1 MLSYV
6 IQCFLEN
13 IIYTEADIIVLNNL
27 PTFHSSEPST
37 KLEGNSPTWMLEVL
51 PMHMERR
58 ESMDTGLRLKY
69 HRLKKKISL
78 EEAASGILS
87 PRELKKI
94 ESGMKE
100 PALKDLEALCKK
112 LEIPLAP
119 KDNPVGKV
127 LVKNFKTSLL
137 HPQNKGK
144 IMEQYSDI
152 QDHPLLSVDED
163 IELEYRIQQIRYFI
177 VTGDLDSAEE
187 KLKDLERFKEFMDQE
202 QFYLFHKYNGNYHY
216 ILNDFEKAL
225 KTYLMAEKIAPSS
238 VPASE
243 KGDLFYSIGISASQ
257 CWDIEM
263 AYKYTDLALKTYQ
276 QEFIP
281 KRIVECHMNMGVTH
295 NRLGNYKTSLE
306 HYINALNIGKKL
318 EIDILRFTTE
328 YNVGY
333 SSFLNQKFEVAISHL
348 EVALEYVPKEYT
360 ADILLTYSYL
370 VLSEIEL
377 NNLSKAQY
385 WAKKGIELIALKDLN
400 LNSPANGVFKI
411 AYVQFMCLHHFI
423 IEEYEEFEKM
433 VINHLL
439 PSLKKMKFFYEVG
452 YFNNLLGNVYYE
464 LGLYEKSANVLKES
478 QKAYRSLMR
487 VK

>member
-1 MLSYV
+1 M
-6 IQCFLEN
+6 FM
-13 IIYTEADIIVLNNL
+13 EADIIVLNNL

-37 KLEGNSPTWMLEVL
+37 KLERNSPTWMLEVL

-78 EEAASGILS
+78 EDAASGILS

-100 PALKDLEALCKK
+100 PALKELEALCKK

-119 KDNPVGKV
+119 KDNPIGKV
-127 LVKNFKTSLL
+127 LVKNFKTALL

-187 KLKDLERFKEFMDQE
+187 KLKEMERFKEFMDQE

-238 VPASE
+238 ISPSE
-243 KGDLFYSIGISASQ
+243 KGDLYYSIGISASQ
-257 CWDIEM
+257 CWDTEL

-295 NRLGNYKTSLE
+295 NRVGNFKMSLE
-306 HYINALNIGKKL
+306 HYKNAMTIGKKL

-333 SSFLNQKFEVAISHL
+333 SYFLNQEFESAISHV
-348 EVALEYVPKEYT
+348 ETALEYVPNEYT
-360 ADILLTYSYL
+360 ADLLLSYSILAM
-370 VLSEIEL
+370 SEREL
-377 NNLSKAQY
+377 NNVEASKR
-385 WAKKGIELIALKDLN
+385 WAKKGHDLILAKN
-400 LNSPANGVFKI
+400 LTLDSPTNIIFKI
-411 AYVQFMCLHHFI
+411 AYVQMMCLYYLM
-423 IEEYEEFEKM
+423 EEKYDEFENI
-433 VINHLL
+433 VLNHLV
-439 PSLKKMKFFYEVG
+439 PNLKQYKSFYELG
-452 YFNNLLGNVYYE
+452 YFYSLLGNVYYNQ
-464 LGLYEKSANVLKES
+464 GRYEKSAMTLNKS
-478 QKAYRSLMR
+478 QMSFRSLVR
-487 VK
+487 LK

>member
-1 MLSYV
+1 M
-6 IQCFLEN
+6 FM
-13 IIYTEADIIVLNNL
+13 EADIIVLNNL
-27 PTFHSSEPST
+27 PTFHFSEPST
-37 KLEGNSPTWMLEVL
+37 KLERNSPTWMLEVL

-100 PALKDLEALCKK
+100 PALKELEALCKK

-127 LVKNFKTSLL
+127 LVKNFKTALL

-187 KLKDLERFKEFMDQE
+187 KLKEMERFKEFMDQE

-238 VPASE
+238 IPASE
-243 KGDLFYSIGISASQ
+243 KGDLYYSIGISASQ
-257 CWDIEM
+257 CWDTDM

-295 NRLGNYKTSLE
+295 HRLGNFKTSLE
-306 HYINALNIGKKL
+306 HYKNALTIGKKL

-333 SSFLNQKFEVAISHL
+333 SYFLNQEFELAIYHM
-348 EVALEYVPKEYT
+348 EAALEYLPKEYT
-360 ADILLTYSYL
+360 ADLLLSYAILIMANLETDD
-370 VLSEIEL
+370 L
-377 NNLSKAQY
+377 NTASL
-385 WAKKGIELIALKDLN
+385 WALKGKDLIESKNLN
-400 LNSPANGVFKI
+400 LYSPTSEVFKI
-411 AYVQFMCLHHFI
+411 GYLEVLALNFL
-423 IEEYEEFEKM
+423 IEEKFEEFEKII
-433 VINHLL
+433 INHLISCL
-439 PSLKKMKFFYEVG
+439 ENYKNFYELG
-452 YFNNLLGNVYYE
+452 YFYSLMGTVYYKQ
-464 LGLYEKSANVLKES
+464 GLYEKSASMLNMS
-478 QKAYRSLMR
+478 QKAFKKLVRI
-487 VK
+487 K

>member
-1 MLSYV
+1 M
-6 IQCFLEN
+6 FM
-13 IIYTEADIIVLNNL
+13 EADIIVLNNL

-37 KLEGNSPTWMLEVL
+37 KLERNSPTWMLEVL

-78 EEAASGILS
+78 EDAASGILS

-100 PALKDLEALCKK
+100 PALKELEALCKK

-119 KDNPVGKV
+119 KDNPIGKV
-127 LVKNFKTSLL
+127 LVKNFKTALL

-187 KLKDLERFKEFMDQE
+187 KLKEMERFKEFMDQE

-225 KTYLMAEKIAPSS
+225 KTYLMAEKIAPTI
-238 VPASE
+238 VPATE
-243 KGDLFYSIGISASQ
+243 KGDLYYSIGITSSHLHET
-257 CWDIEM
+257 EM
-263 AYKYTDLALKTYQ
+263 AYKYTDMALKIYQ
-276 QEFIP
+276 QEFVP
-281 KRIVECHMNMGVTH
+281 KRIVECHINMAMTQ
-295 NRLGNYKTSLE
+295 NRFGNFRTAID
-306 HYINALNIGKKL
+306 HFQNALTIGRKL

-328 YNVGY
+328 YNLGY
-333 SSFLNQKFEVAISHL
+333 VYLLNQEFELSISHIETSL
-348 EVALEYVPKEYT
+348 NFVPSEYT
-360 ADILLTYSYL
+360 ADILLSYCAL
-370 VLSEIEL
+370 IMAEYEL
-377 NNLSKAQY
+377 NNMDKSIY
-385 WAKKGIELIALKDLN
+385 WTKKGFELVQSKKLSLD
-400 LNSPANGVFKI
+400 SPTNAIFKE
-411 AYVQFMCLHHFI
+411 AYIQFMCLYHFI
-423 IEEYEEFEKM
+423 HKNYEEFKNLTLNYL
-433 VINHLL
+433 I
-439 PSLKKMKFFYEVG
+439 PSFKNNENFYEMG
-452 YFNNLLGNVYYE
+452 YFYNHLGNVYYNE
-464 LGLYEKSANVLKES
+464 GAIEKAAMSYKDA
-478 QKAYRSLMR
+478 QKAFRNLIR
-487 VK
+487 IT